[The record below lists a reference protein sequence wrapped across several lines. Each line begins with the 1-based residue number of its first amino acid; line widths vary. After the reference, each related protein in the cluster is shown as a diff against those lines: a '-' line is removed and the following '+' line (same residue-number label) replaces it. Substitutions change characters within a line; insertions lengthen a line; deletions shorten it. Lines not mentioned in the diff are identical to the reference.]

1 MLVPA
6 RGFLTVHCR
15 NRALAVPQGGAIV
28 GFRSSDLMKR
38 IAIIACLAVL
48 LGISLWP
55 AGPAAAA
62 DTSYRP
68 AAVQSRSP
76 LLPFPRSERTQSV
89 WASAACWSESGA
101 YCAWG
106 EAGCLARDSQ
116 GQCLKLT
123 DTCDRYCQRQCR
135 TSGGPLLPLDF

>member
-1 MLVPA
+1 
-6 RGFLTVHCR
+6 LT
-15 NRALAVPQGGAIV
+15 
-28 GFRSSDLMKR
+28 
-38 IAIIACLAVL
+38 
-48 LGISLWP
+48 
-55 AGPAAAA
+55 
-62 DTSYRP
+62 
-68 AAVQSRSP
+68 
-76 LLPFPRSERTQSV
+76 FPRSERAQSV
-89 WASAACWSESGA
+89 WASDACWSECGA